1 MRNRLSSLF
10 HTLVGKQ
17 KNFTVADLASEF
29 QVSSR
34 TIYNDIAKLNEL
46 LGSQSNPVI
55 KMEKGQIFIEKKIP
69 LEISRRLSD
78 SFFVQSNK
86 ESRKARIKCLILLS
100 EDYFSTEE
108 ILENTLTSRNTLISD
123 LKAIKVELKEDSI
136 DLISVPFKGYK
147 VEGNENKIRNVLAL
161 ALRGDKFFIEREDS
175 RDDKVSLKKIE
186 GFLEKFCN
194 EGNISF
200 SDECFE
206 RMVLLFW
213 IAKERI
219 KLNKEISREDI
230 RETFGLEER
239 FLRKEKNYLN
249 QIFERE
255 VSGQELLYL
264 ANKLSTASVVRY
276 KELMSEKWLSFNL
289 ITERFILE
297 VEKHYESNQ
306 FRYDK
311 ILFEG
316 LMNHL
321 KPAYGRGLFS
331 EWIENPMYDE
341 ITSSFSRLHTA
352 VTNSIFT
359 LEEELKIVFTPHEI
373 SFFTMF
379 FAASIEKNKRSIKG
393 RKKVIIICNA
403 GVSTSEIVK
412 SQISGKY
419 DVDIVGTFN
428 VKDGLQ
434 YLQNNGVDAVITTL
448 SVELGEIP
456 VIQVNPILSEE
467 NLKELSAFMPHIFA
481 EVQMDKIMEIIKGY
495 TKLNLEEEIKIAEEI
510 SSYLEIPVA
519 KKKDSNI
526 HQPSLKEVVKE
537 TLIVVN
543 YEAKDKEDAIRK
555 SGDLLVEHNMATQ
568 SYVSGMLADAMLN
581 GQYFVIAPGIAMPHT
596 RTEEGAL
603 DVGMSIVT
611 LKTPIEFGHPKNDPI
626 RIVIGF
632 CAVDHQ
638 KHLKVLAQMRELLI
652 DEESVRGLLEAKEVK
667 DVMEMICETIRII

>member
-1 MRNRLSSLF
+1 MKNRLSTLF
-10 HTLVGKQ
+10 HMLMEKQ
-17 KNFTVADLASEF
+17 KTFTVLDLANEF

-46 LGSQSNPVI
+46 LGSQASPVI
-55 KMEKGQIFIEKKIP
+55 KMEKGQVFIEEKVPI
-69 LEISRRLSD
+69 EISRRLSN

-108 ILENTLTSRNTLISD
+108 ILENTITSRNTLISD
-123 LKAIKVELKEDSI
+123 LKAIKMELKEDNI

-161 ALRGDKFFIEREDS
+161 ALRGDGFFIESEDS
-175 RDDKVSLKKIE
+175 RNDKQSLEKIRV
-186 GFLEKFCN
+186 FLERFC
-194 EGNISF
+194 EEANISF

-206 RMVLLFW
+206 RIILLFW

-219 KLNKEISREDI
+219 KLNKEVSREDI

-239 FLRKEKNYLN
+239 FLRKDKSHLN
-249 QIFERE
+249 QIFEKN
-255 VSGQELLYL
+255 VSDHELLYL

-297 VEKHYESNQ
+297 VEKHYESND

-311 ILFEG
+311 GLFEG

-321 KPAYGRGLFS
+321 KPAYGRGLFN

-341 ITSSFSRLHTA
+341 ITSNFSRLHTA
-352 VTNSIFT
+352 VTKSISI
-359 LEEELKIVFTPHEI
+359 LEEELKIAFTPHEI

-419 DVDIVGTFN
+419 DVDIAGTFN
-428 VKDGLQ
+428 MKDGLY
-434 YLQNNGVDAVITTL
+434 YLKNNKVDAVITTL
-448 SVELGEIP
+448 SLELETIP
-456 VIQVNPILSEE
+456 VVQVNPILSEE
-467 NLKELSAFMPHIFA
+467 NLKELSAFIPHTFS
-481 EVQMDKIMEIIKGY
+481 EVQIDKIMEIIKGY
-495 TKLNLEEEIKIAEEI
+495 TNLTLEEGVKIAEEI
-510 SSYLEIPVA
+510 SSYLEIPVVR
-519 KKKDSNI
+519 KEGSKI
-526 HQPSLKEVVKE
+526 GQPSLRDVVKE

-543 YEAKDKEDAIRK
+543 YEAKNKEDAIRK
-555 SGDLLVEHNMATQ
+555 SGDLLVEHKMATQ
-568 SYVSGMLADAMLN
+568 DYVSGMLADAMIN

-611 LKTPIEFGHPKNDPI
+611 LRTPIEFGHPKNDPI

-632 CAVDHQ
+632 CTVDHQ

-652 DEESVRGLLEAKEVK
+652 DEESVKGLLEAKEIK
-667 DVMEMICETIRII
+667 DIMKIILKL